1 MGLKFVKAN
10 GVSPGSGDTPLS
22 RPDMRSIKK
31 ILGDGNCMFRALSRI
46 VTGSQ
51 DQHSVIRAKIVQ
63 HMCDEAPL
71 MLAHIVALPG
81 FKECT
86 SVQDS
91 VHKSKM
97 DLLGSWGTDI
107 ELLCFAHLT
116 NTCVFTYITVQSNWE
131 RFGPHNVD
139 RNRPVNVNA
148 HSVYLCL
155 KADHYELVGST
166 VKIPNSGHS
175 NCPTV
180 VDLTKESDITKPD
193 SGSKE
198 SWPNSKPKEKIPH
211 SEIADPAVA
220 QAAFA
225 ASVAAE
231 RVARQVWSE
240 YVALMSC

>member
-1 MGLKFVKAN
+1 MAAQYLSGYGPQVYEGY
-10 GVSPGSGDTPLS
+10 GVSPGSGDTPLT

-31 ILGDGNCMFRALSRI
+31 IQGDGNCMFRALSRI
-46 VTGSQ
+46 VTGS
-51 DQHSVIRAKIVQ
+51 HVIRAKIVQ
-63 HMCDEAPL
+63 HMSDKAPL
-71 MLAHIVALPG
+71 MLAHIVALPS

-86 SVQDS
+86 SVQDY
-91 VHKSKM
+91 VHKTKM

-139 RNRPVNVNA
+139 RNLPVNVNA

-175 NCPTV
+175 NCPIYSPARDRNDPYTTCPF
-180 VDLTKESDITKPD
+180 LWFLIS
-193 SGSKE
+193 
-198 SWPNSKPKEKIPH
+198 PNTATSP
-211 SEIADPAVA
+211 
-220 QAAFA
+220 
-225 ASVAAE
+225 
-231 RVARQVWSE
+231 
-240 YVALMSC
+240 L